1 MVSRNPDKLHRLSVT
16 QRPCSDVVSITE
28 YLFIFFSRNEKC
40 QRKCTSLLYLSTI
53 LEDLYFTQVLLKIN
67 TRTLTR
73 VKKHTFLLLT
83 FSFFTYF
90 DLKLLATNLKIY
102 FSVAQLRSLFEI
114 CLKSNSRPCQMQL
127 HEFDFENLCHQIER
141 SMLREVIFKFGN
153 FTELVLFG
161 CYSHFNVH
169 SLLKY

>member
-1 MVSRNPDKLHRLSVT
+1 MHFITVLEYYSGRFVFYS
-16 QRPCSDVVSITE
+16 SIIKDQ
-28 YLFIFFSRNEKC
+28 YSY
-40 QRKCTSLLYLSTI
+40 SYSS
-53 LEDLYFTQVLLKIN
+53 
-67 TRTLTR
+67 
-73 VKKHTFLLLT
+73 KKHTFLLLT

-102 FSVAQLRSLFEI
+102 FSVSQLRSLFEI
-114 CLKSNSRPCQMQL
+114 CLKSNSRPCQMKL

-169 SLLKY
+169 SVLKY